1 MNKQALIE
9 ELIDDLCLLSN
20 DGLPDMKSSE
30 ALSYISEFFAVR
42 GMGEV
47 GMNLIQTLTEADQF
61 QNPALNKVIQY
72 KTVNGED
79 AEGKVGNLLRRPKE
93 EDAHQKALKA
103 LGGEGSDTYKKAMD
117 DLGGENQPTRDI
129 EKEKEKKEEP
139 AGEAPAKEEPPKP
152 SAFDP
157 NTSGGKNYLEG
168 LPENDPAYIKPKDE
182 DFETKLESSIANIK
196 DSLSNFIKNG
206 YTKSKGAPGSPGS
219 MLNEIVSISSATDT
233 LNAKGKFD
241 YEAQLEKNVELMI
254 GSELALENDSNNPSG
269 KKTSTE
275 AKALAARRGIS
286 IGLASKIIIAT
297 KAAQN
302 KHNRVQQNIIEKNN
316 LKNYEAIPLF
326 GDSTGLDAQRDLVKN
341 AKGKVFLGNTE
352 IDSDDALAIINAGGG
367 GNNPSDTAIFTV
379 DKDTGNVYMAFFSDK
394 DATSAI
400 VAQSSLKAENEL
412 KKAEISKL
420 VEDGLLDE
428 SEAEVVKEL
437 MDSKVAEY
445 DRLQNDLSDI
455 VNGPGEHLQNVEASE
470 LVNIAKTLSKG
481 ANADKY
487 WKTQVVAKFEN
498 PNKKLG
504 DKRAS
509 DYLPQGHQNPPTDE
523 EMMKAYVTYAN
534 DPKNQGNLTKG
545 DQRVVMEL
553 SNGTNGPKLGAA
565 IGEVRKKTVEMDL
578 KLIQELNTR
587 SVTLANGNIV
597 QLGNY
602 LEAKSVSEKLH
613 LDMLFGGEGVYQDET
628 AFCQESGGVT
638 VDKEAMARCLPYDN
652 KDDVFSHFEI
662 GEEKETT
669 QRGTLVITGGSR
681 IVYAITKD
689 GQRYAMGEKTQRSK
703 TGPLGKLETVYKY
716 HPDLQKC
723 FDSQ

>member
-30 ALSYISEFFAVR
+30 ALSYISEFFTSR
-42 GMGEV
+42 GMSEYGN
-47 GMNLIQTLTEADQF
+47 NLIQNLTEADQF
-61 QNPALNKVIQY
+61 SNPALNKVIKY

-103 LGGEGSDTYKKAMD
+103 LGGEDSDTYKKAMD

-157 NTSGGKNYLEG
+157 NTSGGKDYLEG

-182 DFETKLESSIANIK
+182 DFINKLETSVAEIK

-219 MLNEIVSISSATDT
+219 MLNEILSISSATDS
-233 LNAKGKFD
+233 LNANGEFD
-241 YEAQLEKNVELMI
+241 YDAQLEKNVELMKDS
-254 GSELALENDSNNPSG
+254 GLADENQSQTPSG
-269 KKTSTE
+269 KRTSTE
-275 AKALAARRGIS
+275 ARALAAKHGIS

-297 KAAQN
+297 KAAKN
-302 KHNRVQQNIIEKNN
+302 KHNRVQKNIIAKNN
-316 LKNYEAIPLF
+316 LKNFEAVPLF
-326 GDSTGLDAQRDLVKN
+326 GDKTGLQAQRDLVKN
-341 AKGKVFLGNTE
+341 TKGKVFLGNTE
-352 IDSDDALAIINAGGG
+352 VTQEEALAIINASGG
-367 GNNPSDTAIFTV
+367 GNNPSDTAIFVV
-379 DKDTGNVYMAFFSDK
+379 DKDTGNVHMSFFSDK

-412 KKAEISKL
+412 KKAEIAKL

-428 SEAEVVKEL
+428 EEAKSITEL

-445 DRLQNDLSDI
+445 DKLQDDLSAI
-455 VNGPGEHLQNVEASE
+455 VNAPGEHLQSIEAAK
-470 LVNIAKTLSKG
+470 LVNIAKTISKG
-481 ANADKY
+481 ANPDKY
-487 WKTQVVAKFEN
+487 WKEQVVSKFSN

-523 EMMKAYVTYAN
+523 EMMTAYVAFIN
-534 DPKNQGNLTKG
+534 DPVNQGNLTKA

-553 SNGTNGPKLGAA
+553 SNNTDGPKLGAA
-565 IGEVRKKTVEMDL
+565 IGEIRKRTVEADL
-578 KLIQELNTR
+578 KLIQELNER
-587 SVTLANGNIV
+587 SITLANGNV
-597 QLGNY
+597 VPLGNY

-638 VDKEAMARCLPYDN
+638 VDKEAMARCLPYEN
-652 KDDVFSHFEI
+652 KDEVFSHFEI
-662 GEEKETT
+662 GEERETT

-689 GQRYAMGEKTQRSK
+689 GKRYAIGEKTQRSK